1 MMLGKIYRNREHIS
15 FPEYTVNS
23 PHLKYFRGGAPSGD
37 WRLVAVAAVVAAAVA
52 AGAETD

>member
-1 MMLGKIYRNREHIS
+1 MLGKIYRNREHIS